1 MGPLPRKTPIVAIA
15 TAPGRAGV
23 GVVRISGDDLS
34 GLLTAITKKTLR
46 PRYAELISL
55 RNHEA
60 QLIDSCL
67 AIYFPGPHSFTG
79 EDVLELQCHGGPQLL
94 DLVVARCLE
103 LGKEMGLAIAD
114 PGEFS
119 LRAFLNGK
127 IDLAQAEAIADLI
140 DAQSQAAVMGAA
152 RSLQGDF
159 SSDINQLVDALT
171 QLRILVESTL
181 DFPEEEIEF
190 LENAHARTHLDE
202 IQQRVSALL
211 GAARQGRILRD
222 GVQLVLVGAPNV
234 GKSSLL
240 NRLAGEEVA
249 IVTPIAGTTRDRIKQ
264 SISLDGVPIHIVDTA
279 GLRHTTDE
287 VESKGIE
294 RSWASIRA
302 ADLVLFLDA
311 PEADSS
317 QDPGSKSDLYAEV
330 AAALPPGCRA
340 LRVLNKADLIASTD
354 SVAAQ
359 ADILVSAKTGFGIAE
374 LKSALLAAGGWHAG
388 QEGLVISRQRHIDC
402 LMRAEESLTRANA
415 YAQEGNRAL
424 ELFAE
429 ELRLAQEHLGQITGR
444 LLPDDLLGKIF
455 SQFCIGK

>member
-1 MGPLPRKTPIVAIA
+1 
-15 TAPGRAGV
+15 
-23 GVVRISGDDLS
+23 
-34 GLLTAITKKTLR
+34 
-46 PRYAELISL
+46 
-55 RNHEA
+55 
-60 QLIDSCL
+60 
-67 AIYFPGPHSFTG
+67 
-79 EDVLELQCHGGPQLL
+79 
-94 DLVVARCLE
+94 
-103 LGKEMGLAIAD
+103 
-114 PGEFS
+114 
-119 LRAFLNGK
+119 
-127 IDLAQAEAIADLI
+127 
-140 DAQSQAAVMGAA
+140 
-152 RSLQGDF
+152 
-159 SSDINQLVDALT
+159 
-171 QLRILVESTL
+171 
-181 DFPEEEIEF
+181 
-190 LENAHARTHLDE
+190 
-202 IQQRVSALL
+202 
-211 GAARQGRILRD
+211 
-222 GVQLVLVGAPNV
+222 
-234 GKSSLL
+234 
-240 NRLAGEEVA
+240 
-249 IVTPIAGTTRDRIKQ
+249 VTPIAGTTRDRIKQ

-374 LKSALLAAGGWHAG
+374 LKSALLAASGWHAG

-402 LMRAEESLTRANA
+402 LMRAEESLNRANA